1 MPESVK
7 IRGGELKHVMKA
19 AVADLL
25 PREVLDRRKR
35 GFGAPMGAWLK
46 GELAPVT
53 RELLSPRAVAAR
65 GLLDPAEVGTLIAA
79 HAANRVDGTDRLLA
93 LLNLEVWCR
102 IFLDGHTPEDVA
114 DELKGLASRGKT
126 ARAAA

>member
-1 MPESVK
+1 
-7 IRGGELKHVMKA
+7 MKA

-25 PREVLDRRKR
+25 PRDILERKKR

-46 GELAPVT
+46 GELAPLT

-65 GLLDPAEVGTLIAA
+65 HLFDPAEVSALIAA
-79 HAANRVDGTDRLLA
+79 HEANRVDGTDRLLA

-102 IFLDGHTPEDVA
+102 IFLDGHAPGDVA
-114 DELKGLASRGKT
+114 SELKALASRGMPARIT
-126 ARAAA
+126 A